1 MAIVVTPAVAN
12 NTYKSW
18 TATALDAD
26 TSLAF
31 NHGFGAT
38 PDFYVVQPTVA
49 ASATAGLNVW
59 TISAVS
65 STQITVTKTA
75 AAGSGGTTP
84 GTTVVA
90 KIIAML
96 PNSAMQ
102 G

>member
-1 MAIVVTPAVAN
+1 MAIVVTARVSNP
-12 NTYKSW
+12 TYKSW
-18 TATALDAD
+18 NATALDAD
-26 TSLAF
+26 TTLTF
-31 NHGFGAT
+31 NHGFGAV
-38 PDFYVVQPTVA
+38 PDFVIVQPTVA

-59 TISAVS
+59 TITTVS

-75 AAGSGGTTP
+75 AAGSGGGTP

-90 KIIAML
+90 IIYAML

>member
-1 MAIVVTPAVAN
+1 MT
-12 NTYKSW
+12 
-18 TATALDAD
+18 
-26 TSLAF
+26 F
-31 NHGFGAT
+31 NHGLGAA
-38 PDFYVVQPTVA
+38 PDFVIVNSLLA

-75 AAGSGGTTP
+75 AAGSGGGTP

>member
-1 MAIVVTPAVAN
+1 MAIAVTAVVN
-12 NTYKSW
+12 NPTYKSW

-26 TSLAF
+26 TTLTF
-31 NHGFGAT
+31 NHGFGAA
-38 PDFYVVQPTVA
+38 PDFVIVNSLLA

-75 AAGSGGTTP
+75 AAGSGGGTP